1 MSSLDESKV
10 IRDLIVHGGFCFI
23 CGNADPSVLE
33 SHHFINGWDNGKRK
47 IKGFLVHLCC
57 NCHRRFG
64 VEDEEKSKRRIYR
77 KIEQSM

>member
-1 MSSLDESKV
+1 MATSDESRI
-10 IRDLIVHGGFCFI
+10 IRDLISHGGFCFI

-33 SHHFINGWDNGKRK
+33 LHHFINGWNGNGRN

-64 VEDEEKSKRRIYR
+64 VEDDEKSKRRIHR
-77 KIEQSM
+77 KIEQNM